1 MMGKN
6 FRRRRKKERKKEE
19 VKSKKQDDG
28 ANIRL
33 LSCAARYAHA
43 TPEGRILASLSE
55 CAAGRRA
62 PRDCAQ
68 DSEQPCTGWHHS
80 LRPLTTAAQ
89 FVAIAAPEKAAAIAT
104 GTLPGWDSIG

>member
-1 MMGKN
+1 MTHDDGEELPKK
-6 FRRRRKKERKKEE
+6 KKERKKEE

-62 PRDCAQ
+62 PRD
-68 DSEQPCTGWHHS
+68 SEQPSTGWHHS